1 MEYKHISQ
9 AGTHVVKAKR
19 GLLKRI
25 VLNKTDNGAITIY
38 DNATG
43 EGNVIGILK
52 ASVAE
57 QTFEYGND
65 FWNGLVIKTAAA
77 SDLTIIFE

>member
-9 AGTHVVKAKR
+9 AGTHIVKAKR
-19 GLLKRI
+19 GKLCKI
-25 VLNKTDNGAITIY
+25 VVNTTANGAITIY

-43 EGNVIGILK
+43 EGNVIGIIK

-57 QTFEYGND
+57 QTFEYGNE
-65 FWNGLVIKTAAA
+65 FWNGLVIKTAGA